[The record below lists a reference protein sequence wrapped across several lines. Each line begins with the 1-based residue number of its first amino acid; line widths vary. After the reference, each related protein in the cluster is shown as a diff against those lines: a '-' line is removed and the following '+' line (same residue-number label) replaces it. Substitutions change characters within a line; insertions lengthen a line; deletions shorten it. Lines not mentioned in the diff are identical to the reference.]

1 MYIKCI
7 IFFSSS
13 EGAKSFA
20 FESCLP
26 WEFCIRRQEVG
37 WGTEE
42 ILHCVS
48 CLQSFSLPRDHELC
62 RPLQTTADLWPS
74 IFWDNPVTLF
84 WVVEWLWRKWWQ
96 LLLDFPMP
104 LVHVHSVVSRTQN
117 NAERVFA
124 LMPEKNAH
132 AYCTM
137 IRGMVKVPSII
148 YFHLEGLLSWWF
160 FSTLILTWLGDAWDP
175 ECMYNVIW
183 GWSRF

>member
-13 EGAKSFA
+13 GGAKRIQVMPALGILYQETRSGVGNRGDLSLCILSAEFFFTRGPWALQTFA
-20 FESCLP
+20 
-26 WEFCIRRQEVG
+26 
-37 WGTEE
+37 
-42 ILHCVS
+42 
-48 CLQSFSLPRDHELC
+48 DNC
-62 RPLQTTADLWPS
+62 RPLTLH
-74 IFWDNPVTLF
+74 FWDNPVTLF

-96 LLLDFPMP
+96 LLLVFPMP

-132 AYCTM
+132 SYCTM

-160 FSTLILTWLGDAWDP
+160 FSTLILTWLGDASDP
-175 ECMYNVIW
+175 ECMCNVIW
-183 GWSRF
+183 GWSQF